1 MKKKQKTLHTVN
13 CNDEQEMKSLGYR
26 NSLIS
31 RDKTVWTKTELEKK
45 LLKKVKRRF
54 KKYEFSSN
62 WDFHKPHIPC
72 YDKLIVQIYKN
83 PNFLKKKG
91 YPVSHTTFSFYCGQS
106 DIPHILS
113 KFTNENGESFVRYY
127 KFNGKEYKPNE
138 LPFYY
143 W

>member
-1 MKKKQKTLHTVN
+1 MKKKQKSLPPVN
-13 CNDEQEMKSLGYR
+13 CNDDMEMIALGYR
-26 NSLIS
+26 NPLTP
-31 RDKTVWTKTELEKK
+31 RDETVWTKTELEKK

-54 KKYEFSSN
+54 GKYEFSTS
-62 WDFHKPHIPC
+62 WGSTKPHIPC

-91 YPVSHTTFSFYCGQS
+91 YHPSHTTFKFFCGQS
-106 DIPHILS
+106 DIPYLLS
-113 KFTNENGESFVRYY
+113 KFTDENGNSFVRWY
-127 KFNGKEYKPNE
+127 KFNGKQYKPNE